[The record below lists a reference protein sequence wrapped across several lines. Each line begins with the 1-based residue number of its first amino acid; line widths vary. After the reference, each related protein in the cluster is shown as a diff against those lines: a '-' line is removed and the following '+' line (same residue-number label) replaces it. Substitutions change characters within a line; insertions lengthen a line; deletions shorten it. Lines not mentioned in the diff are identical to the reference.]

1 MGETKTGWL
10 LGNVTS
16 ADLNF
21 LQHRCPVL
29 FPETY
34 LPRCN
39 PEQNLVTGQ
48 STKQPEAPLWS
59 LEPREEIGR
68 LGGIEWG
75 SSNNITQV

>member
-34 LPRCN
+34 IFPGATLSRTWSQAN
-39 PEQNLVTGQ
+39 QQNNRRLLCGHWNHE
-48 STKQPEAPLWS
+48 K
-59 LEPREEIGR
+59 R
-68 LGGIEWG
+68 LGGWEE
-75 SSNNITQV
+75 